1 MGNVV
6 NFKPKSTTIEVGLV
20 EASFLT
26 RWPCTV
32 CGGCTEKVPILAEG
46 RQNLSSG
53 DIHVGEHRKIR
64 VCENCLQFGEID
76 EKLELHA
83 RQLEAEAQLLR
94 EMIGRIQVPTF
105 AEWQARCE
113 QHEREWVK
121 EYEKGTGE
129 KIEEIEVRFHSPP
142 DGDEL
147 PF

>member
-6 NFKPKSTTIEVGLV
+6 KFKPKPNAIEVELV
-20 EASFLT
+20 ESNFLT

-46 RQNLSSG
+46 RQPLSN
-53 DIHVGEHRKIR
+53 DGESRKIR

-76 EKLELHA
+76 EKLDLHA
-83 RQLEAEAQLLR
+83 RQIEAEAVLLR
-94 EMIGRIQVPTF
+94 EMIGRLQVPTF

-113 QHEREWVK
+113 QHEREWVAD
-121 EYEKGTGE
+121 YEKATGE
-129 KIEEIEVRFHSPP
+129 KVEMQSEIEARS
-142 DGDEL
+142 DSDDL

>member
-1 MGNVV
+1 MDNIV
-6 NFKPKSTTIEVGLV
+6 NFKPKPPMIEVELV
-20 EASFLT
+20 EANFWT

-46 RQNLSSG
+46 RQDLSSG
-53 DIHVGEHRKIR
+53 DINVGEYRTIR

-83 RQLEAEAQLLR
+83 LHYEAEAALLR
-94 EMIGRIQVPTF
+94 EIIGRLQVPTF

-113 QHEREWVK
+113 QHDRECS
-121 EYEKGTGE
+121 EAYEKETGE
-129 KIEEIEVRFHSPP
+129 KIEGIEVQS
-142 DGDEL
+142 DDDDC